1 MDDVQSV
8 TIFRNWVELAEE
20 LPNDEERGKFYHAI
34 CQYSL
39 YGQEPELSGMMKHF
53 FSLIKPI
60 IDKSNKRKIAQQ
72 KSLQMRLQNKMQ
84 TNLQDNLQND
94 LQNDLQNTEEPQQ
107 PPKPTPAKKKHP
119 IKSFSNL
126 LPDHLL
132 CSDVDVKWK
141 EWEDYRRK
149 KGKPISEA
157 AARKQM
163 KMLQDLSREEAIAAI
178 DNSIANDYQGLFP
191 PKKKA
196 AAQPPRK
203 DYTGI

>member
-8 TIFRNWVELAEE
+8 TVFRNWVELAEE

-84 TNLQDNLQND
+84 TNLQND
-94 LQNDLQNTEEPQQ
+94 LQNDLQNTEELQ
-107 PPKPTPAKKKHP
+107 PPPKSTPAKKKNP
-119 IKSFSNL
+119 VKSFSAM
-126 LPDHLL
+126 LPDHLQ

-141 EWEDYRRK
+141 EWENYRRK

-196 AAQPPRK
+196 AAAPPPRK

>member
-8 TIFRNWVELAEE
+8 TVFRNWVELAEE

-84 TNLQDNLQND
+84 TNLPND
-94 LQNDLQNTEEPQQ
+94 LQNDLQNTGELQ
-107 PPKPTPAKKKHP
+107 PPPKSTPAKKKNP
-119 IKSFSNL
+119 VKSFSAM
-126 LPDHLL
+126 LPDHLQ

-141 EWEDYRRK
+141 EWENYRRK

-196 AAQPPRK
+196 AAAPPPRK

>member
-8 TIFRNWVELAEE
+8 TVFRNWVELAEE

-84 TNLQDNLQND
+84 TNLQID
-94 LQNDLQNTEEPQQ
+94 LQNDLQNTEEPQP
-107 PPKPTPAKKKHP
+107 PPKSTPAKKKNTV
-119 IKSFSNL
+119 KSFSAM
-126 LPDHLL
+126 LPDHLQ

-141 EWEDYRRK
+141 EWEDFRRK

-157 AARKQM
+157 AARKQI

-196 AAQPPRK
+196 AAAPPPRK

>member
-8 TIFRNWVELAEE
+8 TVFRNWVELAEE

-84 TNLQDNLQND
+84 TNLQ
-94 LQNDLQNTEEPQQ
+94 NDLQNTEELQ
-107 PPKPTPAKKKHP
+107 PPPKSTSAKKKKP
-119 IKSFSNL
+119 VKSFSAM
-126 LPDHLL
+126 LPDHLQ

-141 EWEDYRRK
+141 EWEDFRRK

-157 AARKQM
+157 AARKQI

-196 AAQPPRK
+196 AAAPPPRK

>member
-1 MDDVQSV
+1 MDDVQTV
-8 TIFRNWVELAEE
+8 TIFRSWVELAAI
-20 LPNDEERGKFYHAI
+20 LDTDEERGKFYHAV
-34 CQYSL
+34 CEYSL
-39 YGQEPELSGMMKHF
+39 YGKIPELDSKLNAF
-53 FSLIKPI
+53 FTIMRPS

-84 TNLQDNLQND
+84 TNLQND
-94 LQNDLQNTEEPQQ
+94 LQNDLQNTEELQ
-107 PPKPTPAKKKHP
+107 PPPKSTPAKKKNP
-119 IKSFSNL
+119 VKSFSAM
-126 LPDHLL
+126 LPDHLQ

-141 EWEDYRRK
+141 EWEDFRRK

-196 AAQPPRK
+196 AAEVPPRK

>member
-8 TIFRNWVELAEE
+8 TVFRNWVELAEE

-84 TNLQDNLQND
+84 TNLQND
-94 LQNDLQNTEEPQQ
+94 LQNDLQNTEEPQP
-107 PPKPTPAKKKHP
+107 PPKSTPAKKKNP
-119 IKSFSNL
+119 VKSFSAM
-126 LPDHLL
+126 LPDHLQ

-141 EWEDYRRK
+141 EWENYRRK

-196 AAQPPRK
+196 AAAPPPRK